1 MNDDAGGVGFYGKL
15 PGCGDF
21 VRRRVTDAFVEPW
34 DRWLQRGLE
43 ASRRSLGAQWLDVY
57 LTSPVWRFACAAGV
71 CGSQAVVGVLA
82 PSVDLVGRYFPMT
95 IVATLPCGTSPLG
108 AAASSETFLTR
119 AERLVLA
126 TLAADAAD
134 IGQFNAGVLLLER
147 AVAELWTSPGLQPGP
162 GALAALSGQSG
173 SAWRIALSPSQ
184 SLTGMFAS
192 LLWRHL
198 DSAYEPAVLLWT
210 EGSARVPP
218 TCLLQRGL
226 PCPSTFAALLDG
238 SFTPL
243 WQHVPVESAP
253 VGREGA
259 AGAVA
264 ETLTVRSAAATH
276 VGCIRELN
284 EDTFLEHPHGGVWVV
299 ADGLGGHRDGQVAS
313 RMVCDA
319 LADVTARPALED
331 GIEAVRA
338 RLAAVNADLLATT
351 DLRDDASACCSTVV
365 ALLAC
370 GDRAAVMWAGDSRAY
385 RWRRGVLE
393 PLTRDHAPPGAGNGR
408 ECHAVTRA
416 VGGEQGLEL
425 DVRDELLQPGDRVL
439 LCSDGLTRVVSD
451 ADLRHGL
458 AHQRLGD
465 AVQALIEAALSAG
478 APDNVTVVIA
488 EAFENSAF

>member
-1 MNDDAGGVGFYGKL
+1 VNDDAGSVGFYGKL

-43 ASRRSLGAQWLDVY
+43 ASRRSLGEEWLDVY

-71 CGSQAVVGVLA
+71 CGSRAALGVLA
-82 PSVDLVGRYFPMT
+82 PSVDHVGRYFPMT
-95 IVATLPCGTSPLG
+95 IVATLPCDASPLG
-108 AAASSETFLTR
+108 AAASSETFFTR
-119 AERLVLA
+119 AERLVVD
-126 TLAADAAD
+126 TLAADDAD
-134 IGQFNAGVLLLER
+134 IGRFDAGVLHLER
-147 AVAELWTSPGLQPGP
+147 VVAELRTSQGQRPGP
-162 GALAALSGQSG
+162 GALAVLSGQSG
-173 SAWRIALSPSQ
+173 SAWRIALPPSQ
-184 SLTGMFAS
+184 PLAEGFAP

-238 SFTPL
+238 SFTPA
-243 WQHVPVESAP
+243 WQPVPAESAP
-253 VGREGA
+253 VEREDA
-259 AGAVA
+259 AWPGPEA
-264 ETLTVRSAAATH
+264 LTVRSAGATH
-276 VGCIRELN
+276 VGCLRELN
-284 EDTFLEHPHGGVWVV
+284 EDAFLEHAQGGVWVV

-319 LADVTARPALED
+319 LAGVTARPALDD

-338 RLAAVNADLLATT
+338 RLAAVNAGLLAIT
-351 DLRDDASACCSTVV
+351 DQRADASACCSTVV

-393 PLTRDHAPPGAGNGR
+393 RLTRDHAPPGAEDGR

-416 VGGEQGLEL
+416 VGGEPDLEL
-425 DVRDELLQPGDRVL
+425 DVREALLQPGDRVL

-451 ADLRHGL
+451 ADLRRGM
-458 AHQRLGD
+458 AQERLDG
-465 AVQALIEAALSAG
+465 AVHALIHAALSAG

-488 EAFENSAF
+488 EAFSPSSC